1 MRIRHLLASTAAA
14 DRRRSRRLAATIALV
29 AGLTGL
35 LVGLTAVSSGA
46 SQGRNHSS
54 HGSGLTG
61 YGSGPGGPRG
71 SSGRGPGHE
80 GLFGPHFRHHGHGH
94 FHRVP
99 PGHGPTEA
107 EVQTIATGLNQPK
120 KITLAPDGSLI
131 VALSGD
137 GAAPTTCTDGNELSC
152 LDDSGAIDRVTPS
165 GHVTTLLG
173 ELPSVSSEGPSGEAT
188 GPAEARISRH
198 GHLKVLFQNTNINP
212 MTGEDGYGPG
222 GALLGDLVK
231 FPFGG
236 PPKIKA
242 AFGPFEAAN
251 NPDGGAGT
259 AVELGAESA
268 IDSDPYSFVPYHG
281 GTVVADA
288 AANDLLFV
296 SPSGKISVLAVFPT
310 IPEIAPP
317 GLLGPTQTTP
327 VPFNAQ
333 AVPDSV
339 AVGPDGAL
347 YVGELGGV
355 PFNEGVSSVYR
366 VVPGQAP
373 TMFASGFTAIG
384 DIAFDSSGRL
394 LVLEIDQKGL
404 TDPALESEGLPTP
417 GAIIG
422 VHRNGQHTV
431 LASTGLEFPTG
442 MAVGYDGSV
451 YVSNFGVLPATGGP
465 GGVSGEIAKVTLPS
479 PWQHQP

>member
-1 MRIRHLLASTAAA
+1 MRTRHVVTSKAAP
-14 DRRRSRRLAATIALV
+14 DRRRPRRLATAIALI
-29 AGLTGL
+29 AGLAGL
-35 LVGLTAVSSGA
+35 LIGLTAASSGA
-46 SQGRNHSS
+46 SQGRDHSS
-54 HGSGLTG
+54 HGSGYSG
-61 YGSGPGGPRG
+61 YGSGPGGPSG
-71 SSGRGPGHE
+71 SSGSGHE
-80 GLFGPHFRHHGHGH
+80 GPFGRRRHGHGH

-99 PGHGPTEA
+99 PGHGPAEA

-137 GAAPTTCTDGNELSC
+137 GAAPATCTDGNEPSC

-165 GHVTTLLG
+165 GQVTTLLG
-173 ELPSVSSEGPSGEAT
+173 ELPSVSSGGPSAEAT

-198 GHLKVLFQNTNINP
+198 GNLKVLFQNTNINP
-212 MTGEDGYGPG
+212 MTGEEAYGPG

-236 PPKIKA
+236 SPTIKA

-259 AVELGAESA
+259 AVELGVESA

-288 AANDLLFV
+288 AGNDLLFV
-296 SPSGKISVLAVFPT
+296 SRSGKISVLAVFPT
-310 IPEIAPP
+310 IPEMAPP
-317 GLLGPTQTTP
+317 GFLGPTQTTP
-327 VPFNAQ
+327 VPFSAQ

-339 AVGPDGAL
+339 TVGPDGAL
-347 YVGELGGV
+347 YVGELGGA
-355 PFNEGVSSVYR
+355 PFNEGTSNVYR

-373 TMFASGFTAIG
+373 SVFASGFTAIG
-384 DIAFDSSGRL
+384 DIAFDHSGRL

-404 TDPALESEGLPTP
+404 TDPALEGEGLPTP

-422 VHRNGQHTV
+422 VHQNGQHSV
-431 LASTGLEFPTG
+431 LASTGLEFATG

-465 GGVSGEIAKVTLPS
+465 GGLSGEIAKVTLPS
-479 PWQHQP
+479 SWQHQP